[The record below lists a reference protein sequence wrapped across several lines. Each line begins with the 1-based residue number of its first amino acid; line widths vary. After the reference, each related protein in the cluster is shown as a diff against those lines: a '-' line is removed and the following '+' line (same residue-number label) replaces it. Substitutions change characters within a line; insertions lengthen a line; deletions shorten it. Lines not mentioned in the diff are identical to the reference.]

1 MKNVVIISSTP
12 RVGGN
17 SEILAREFEKG
28 AKESGHNV
36 EFVNLRELNLK
47 YCTACYSCHKT
58 GKCIIDDG
66 MNELSEKLLKANV
79 IVLATPVYF
88 YSMSGQLKVFIDRLV
103 TNYTKIRADIY
114 LIATQWDTDPEIM
127 DNTFEAIRG
136 ATKYCFEE
144 CEEKGLVYGI
154 GLNERGEALKNEE
167 ILSQAYNL
175 GKNV

>member
-1 MKNVVIISSTP
+1 MKNIVIISSTP

>member
-1 MKNVVIISSTP
+1 MKNVVIISSSP

-17 SEILAREFEKG
+17 SETLAKEFERG
-28 AKESGHNV
+28 AKEAGNNV
-36 EFVNLRELNLK
+36 EFVSLREYNLK
-47 YCTACYSCHKT
+47 YCTACYSCHTT
-58 GKCIIDDG
+58 GKCILDDG
-66 MNELSEKLLKANV
+66 MNEIYKKLLKADA
-79 IVLATPVYF
+79 IVFATPVYF
-88 YSMSGQLKVFIDRLV
+88 YSMCGQLKVFIDRLV

-114 LIATQWDTDPEIM
+114 MIATQWDSDPEIM

-154 GLNERGEALKNEE
+154 GMNERGDARKNEKVM
-167 ILSQAYNL
+167 SQAYNL

>member
-1 MKNVVIISSTP
+1 MKNVVIISSSP

-17 SEILAREFEKG
+17 SETLAKEFERG
-28 AKESGHNV
+28 AKEAGNIV
-36 EFVNLRELNLK
+36 EFIALREYNLK

-58 GKCIIDDG
+58 GKCILDDR
-66 MNELSEKLLKANV
+66 MNEIYEKLLKADA
-79 IVLATPVYF
+79 IVFATPVYF
-88 YSMSGQLKVFIDRLV
+88 YSMCGQLKVFIDRLV

-114 LIATQWDTDPEIM
+114 MIATQWDSDAEIM

-154 GLNERGEALKNEE
+154 GMNERGDAKKNTEVM
-167 ILSQAYNL
+167 SQAYEL

>member
-1 MKNVVIISSTP
+1 MKNVVIISSSP

-17 SEILAREFEKG
+17 SETLAKEFERG
-28 AKESGHNV
+28 AKEAGHNV
-36 EFVNLRELNLK
+36 EFISLRDYNLK

-58 GKCIIDDG
+58 GKCILDDG
-66 MNELSEKLLKANV
+66 MNEISEKLLKANV
-79 IVLATPVYF
+79 IVFATPVYF
-88 YSMSGQLKVFIDRLV
+88 YSMCGQLKVFIDRLV
-103 TNYTKIRADIY
+103 TNYEKIRADIY
-114 LIATQWDTDPEIM
+114 MIATQWDSDPEIM

-154 GLNERGEALKNEE
+154 GLNERGDAKNNQE
-167 ILSQAYNL
+167 IMNQAYNY